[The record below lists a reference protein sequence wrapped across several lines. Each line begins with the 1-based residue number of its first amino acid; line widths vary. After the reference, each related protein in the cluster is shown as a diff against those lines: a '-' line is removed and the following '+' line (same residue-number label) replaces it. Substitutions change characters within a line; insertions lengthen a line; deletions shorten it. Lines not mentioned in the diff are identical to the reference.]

1 MTKFLRGKVSKGMFP
16 DELVLLLADHD
27 GGPQAL
33 IVQSELVK
41 QSGEDGLV
49 EVQIVDQREGLALIR
64 LPGELVTAGHVIS
77 VKESQLEAV

>member
-1 MTKFLRGKVSKGMFP
+1 
-16 DELVLLLADHD
+16 
-27 GGPQAL
+27 L

-41 QSGEDGLV
+41 QSGEDGVV